1 MAEDFELVFE
11 NLGGRHAVDSA
22 MLDSCSNAARV
33 RMDAHHETPV
43 QFTVETNGEAI
54 PYRVRWTP
62 ADSQLRRSYLNEDD
76 AKRDGAYAVALATVD
91 ELQQLVAVAR
101 CENKTGADY
110 YVAPYGSDPED
121 LENVYRLEV
130 SGSDSDETQVRYRLK
145 QKQQQA
151 RDGKSNKPALAAVV
165 GFKVKLVLVEPA

>member
-1 MAEDFELVFE
+1 
-11 NLGGRHAVDSA
+11 
-22 MLDSCSNAARV
+22 
-33 RMDAHHETPV
+33 MDAHHETPV
-43 QFTVETNGEAI
+43 QFTVEANGEAI

-62 ADSQLRRSYLNEDD
+62 ADSQLRRSYLNEED

-91 ELQQLVAVAR
+91 DLRQLVAVAR
-101 CENKTGADY
+101 CEHKTGADY

-130 SGSDSDETQVRYRLK
+130 SGSDSDEAQVRYRLK
-145 QKQQQA
+145 QKQQA

-165 GFKVKLVLVEPA
+165 GFKIKLVLVEPA